1 MKCFVIMPIGD
12 PSNDE
17 ASRRFE
23 HIYTH
28 WIKAAVE
35 ELSPISGT
43 TGITCLRADKD
54 NRPGDI
60 ITQVIESV
68 SDSDIV
74 IADLTG
80 RNPNVFYELGV
91 RHALRNG
98 TILLAQDI
106 GDVPFDLRGQRTICY
121 RYDPE
126 SLIALKCQL
135 KATLAEVISGTMQI
149 DNPVRR
155 FLHEREVAKILAA
168 PVSPGYDALKELVNE
183 MNTVRRDLAERVV
196 EIRELVQYSTSSP
209 KLEVAPE
216 DYGISAFEGAWTSR
230 ENGGL
235 YIIQRI
241 RSELRGPYCYGGR
254 SELTSHFYNVQIVG
268 KQLLCRFK
276 WFRQPIDGCVL
287 LRAVDK
293 DRLAGGWW
301 YIYQLPDGPI
311 TDLKDVDENL
321 HKMNPLNL
329 TRIPMPNPLPKWVSR
344 YFDRVR
350 AAEI

>member
-17 ASRRFE
+17 TSRRFE

-35 ELSPISGT
+35 ELPPVSGGT
-43 TGITCLRADKD
+43 QITCHRADKD

-60 ITQVIESV
+60 ITQVIEAI
-68 SDSDIV
+68 SDADIV

-91 RHALRNG
+91 RHAVRNG

-106 GDVPFDLRGQRTICY
+106 ADIPFDLRGQRTICY

-135 KATLAEVISGTMQI
+135 QATLAEIISGTMQI

-168 PVSPGYDALKELVNE
+168 PVSPGYDALRELVSE
-183 MNTVRRDLAERVV
+183 MNTVRQDLAERVV

-209 KLEVAPE
+209 TREAAPE
-216 DYGISAFEGAWTSR
+216 DDGISAFEGAWTSR

-235 YIIQRI
+235 YIVQRV
-241 RSELRGPYCYGGR
+241 RSEWRGPYCYGGR

-268 KQLLCRFK
+268 KQFLCRFQ
-276 WFRQPIDGCVL
+276 WFRQPIEGCVI
-287 LRAVDK
+287 LRAIDK
-293 DRLAGGWW
+293 DHLAGGWW
-301 YIYQLPDGPI
+301 YIHQLPDGEM
-311 TDLKDVDENL
+311 TDLRDVHENL
-321 HKMNPLNL
+321 PQMNPLHL
-329 TRIPMPNPLPKWVSR
+329 IRIPLPDPLPGWVRR

-350 AAEI
+350 AGEI